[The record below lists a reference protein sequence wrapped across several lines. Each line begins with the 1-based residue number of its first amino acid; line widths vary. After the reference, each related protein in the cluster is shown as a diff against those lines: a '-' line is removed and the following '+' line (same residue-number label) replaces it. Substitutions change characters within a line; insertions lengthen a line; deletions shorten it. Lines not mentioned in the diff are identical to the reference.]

1 MSIMPRS
8 SSFLLLAVLLSGCA
22 SLTVM
27 SHVPVATMSRLASL
41 HVAEIAPSDL
51 RVAARLP
58 SALEPRPGGAK
69 VKLVLDRGHGE
80 EKYEFVLD
88 RTEEPIET
96 AALTARNNPG
106 FRIWTYRLAPADV
119 VRLDQIRAEAVS
131 TQRRSGL
138 SIVAGLDV
146 CHRGPLPSGQLRT
159 STY

>member
-1 MSIMPRS
+1 M
-8 SSFLLLAVLLSGCA
+8 
-22 SLTVM
+22 
-27 SHVPVATMSRLASL
+27 
-41 HVAEIAPSDL
+41 
-51 RVAARLP
+51 
-58 SALEPRPGGAK
+58 
-69 VKLVLDRGHGE
+69 KLVLDRGHGE

-159 STY
+159 STYLRIDASAYLTVVEDLDLRSMASEHELADKVPAC